1 MESHRSHCQPAE
13 FFAQSGVHCFK
24 ASAVTVSCV
33 YRELAQVT
41 QKSLQLA
48 VDNDR
53 VFDDLW
59 GKDNMPVVLN
69 NPYSESVQVQ

>member
-1 MESHRSHCQPAE
+1 MESHRSQCQPAE
-13 FFAQSGVHCFK
+13 FFVQWHPK